1 VNAVEG
7 CLSHNV
13 SKFFLD
19 GNACIINK
27 ETFDQKV
34 EDYEFKVNDVFVLD
48 VVVSSGEGK
57 PKESE
62 LRTTVYKRDINR
74 NYVLKSKAARTFFND
89 VITKYPVFGFSSRC
103 FEDEITAK
111 IGVKECLE
119 HELINPYPVLIE
131 KQDDVIAQFKYTVL
145 MTNASTLQTTG
156 LPIKEE

>member
-1 VNAVEG
+1 M
-7 CLSHNV
+7 
-13 SKFFLD
+13 
-19 GNACIINK
+19 
-27 ETFDQKV
+27 
-34 EDYEFKVNDVFVLD
+34 
-48 VVVSSGEGK
+48 
-57 PKESE
+57 
-62 LRTTVYKRDINR
+62 YKRDINR

>member
-57 PKESE
+57 PKE
-62 LRTTVYKRDINR
+62 VKFI
-74 NYVLKSKAARTFFND
+74 FFLFFWVD
-89 VITKYPVFGFSSRC
+89 
-103 FEDEITAK
+103 
-111 IGVKECLE
+111 
-119 HELINPYPVLIE
+119 
-131 KQDDVIAQFKYTVL
+131 
-145 MTNASTLQTTG
+145 
-156 LPIKEE
+156 